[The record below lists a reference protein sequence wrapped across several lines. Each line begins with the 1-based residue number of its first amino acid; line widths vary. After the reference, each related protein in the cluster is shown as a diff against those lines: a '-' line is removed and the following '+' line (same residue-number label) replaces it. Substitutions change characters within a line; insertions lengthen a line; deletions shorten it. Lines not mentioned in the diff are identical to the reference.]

1 MTFGANSRIFRQW
14 ISDSLGPTASFVG
27 KWNSTDVF
35 KCALYGNTGTPD
47 NTVSAILSAYNGA
60 ASQWVVA
67 NEIVDATNWV
77 AGGRTVAGTGSGGGF
92 TSTSNLITFDG
103 TDTAGG
109 GNVTLAGVY
118 GDLLYDSTLATPVAN
133 QGAAYHSYG
142 GPQQVTAGTFTVIWN
157 VNGLM
162 QLTF

>member
-1 MTFGANSRIFRQW
+1 MAFGASSKIFRQW
-14 ISDSLGPTASFVG
+14 IADSLAPTASFVG
-27 KWNSTDVF
+27 KWNSTDVY
-35 KCALYGNTGTPD
+35 KCALMNNTGTPD
-47 NTVSAILSAYNGA
+47 NTVTAALSAYNTG
-60 ASQWVVA
+60 QWTA
-67 NEIVDATNWV
+67 ATNEVVDVTNWT
-77 AGGRTVAGTGSGGGF
+77 AGGRAVTGTGSGGGY

-103 TDTAGG
+103 ADTAGG
-109 GNVTLAGVY
+109 GNVSLANVY